1 MDLERIA
8 NFIKELR
15 KEKNLTQEELAD
27 ELHVHRT
34 TVVKWESGSSLP
46 LNDTLVMLSKYF
58 NVSVDELLAG
68 ERITPETP
76 IEVKNRVTLAI
87 LNDRRK
93 GMRMAIYFMITT
105 IILFISFLIYYF
117 FTNYNSIHVYK
128 LGGDTKNVIT
138 IDNLLII
145 TNDKIYFKIG
155 NIRNIINER
164 LNFDSVIL
172 YYDNDYET
180 KVLFSGDSDELLVE
194 KRINIEIFNGKEL
207 KNEYDNMYLLVKY
220 DDKEEII
227 KLKVVKDFENKSLLQ
242 LIFRNTNENYKDIN
256 YDIKLS
262 DKFKYDEETDSYK
275 LKDNNVEIECT
286 EDIVCRIYFIDN
298 NIVINYDYDKYAN
311 LLYCNKKLINQVF
324 STKSRID
331 LNKNLSS
338 ENKKIYQEFKEKILD
353 KYFQ

>member
-15 KEKNLTQEELAD
+15 KEKNLTQEQLAD

-68 ERITPETP
+68 ERITPETS

-105 IILFISFLIYYF
+105 IVLFISFLIYYF
-117 FTNYNSIHVYK
+117 FTTYNSIHVYK

-194 KRINIEIFNGKEL
+194 YRDNIEIFKNKKL
-207 KNEYDNMYLLVKY
+207 KNSYDNMYLLVKY

-242 LIFRNTNENYKDIN
+242 LIFRNTNENYKNID

-275 LKDNNVEIECT
+275 LKDNNVEIECFENGICKFFINNNGVEELYEFDKIT
-286 EDIVCRIYFIDN
+286 KTLYYQVRNNKINSLYFIVLN
-298 NIVINYDYDKYAN
+298 QELNIK
-311 LLYCNKKLINQVF
+311 
-324 STKSRID
+324 
-331 LNKNLSS
+331 
-338 ENKKIYQEFKEKILD
+338 EKKIYNQFKEKILD
-353 KYFQ
+353 KYFK